1 MLNLRTLTRT
11 TAATLAALAGGLV
24 LAVSPGASVA
34 SQTEATPE
42 TRTCA
47 DVSAT
52 PGDTMAGMDHGDM
65 GASTPMAGMDH
76 GEMDHDTPMADMGQ
90 VEFDL
95 MYIDMMVPHHES
107 IIALAEVAVNELSDP
122 RLVAIA
128 EDIIATQSV
137 ENEQMHQLR
146 EAWYPGAEPVSM
158 DQMMTMPG
166 MGDDMAAMDQ
176 QMSAEWQVQAFCA
189 AEDKDLAFIEQVIPH
204 HQMAIDTS
212 QAALEHAVHPEL
224 VTIAEDVMAAQ
235 EAEIAELE
243 SIRADLTGE
252 ATPAS

>member
-1 MLNLRTLTRT
+1 MIMLNLRTLTRT
-11 TAATLAALAGGLV
+11 TATTLAALAGGLV
-24 LAVSPGASVA
+24 LAMSPGASVA
-34 SQTEATPE
+34 SQADATPE

-65 GASTPMAGMDH
+65 NASTPMAG
-76 GEMDHDTPMADMGQ
+76 MGQ

-95 MYIDMMVPHHES
+95 MYIDMMIPHHES
-107 IIALAEVAVNELSDP
+107 IIALASVAVNELSDP

-128 EDIIATQSV
+128 EDIIATQSA
-137 ENEQMHQLR
+137 ENEQMRQLR

-158 DQMMTMPG
+158 EQMMTMPG
-166 MGDDMAAMDQ
+166 MSDDMAAMDQ
-176 QMSAEWQVQAFCA
+176 QMSAEYQVQAFCA

-224 VTIAEDVMAAQ
+224 VTIAEDVIAAQ
-235 EAEIAELE
+235 EVEIAELE
-243 SIRADLTGE
+243 AIHTELTGE